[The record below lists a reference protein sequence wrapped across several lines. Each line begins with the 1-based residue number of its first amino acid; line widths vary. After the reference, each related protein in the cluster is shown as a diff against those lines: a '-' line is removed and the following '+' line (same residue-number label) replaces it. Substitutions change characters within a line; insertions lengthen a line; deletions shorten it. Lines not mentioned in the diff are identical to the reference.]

1 MVTVAACQLALSDLD
16 PDANLAAITDRLR
29 GLPDDTRVAVFPEYA
44 LTGFVADDRI
54 ESVAL
59 DRESDRLAR
68 LDALAREH
76 DTAILAGFVEDAS
89 DAYYNTAVYVTP
101 EGDRTYYRKRHLWA
115 DEADALA
122 PGDERVVVD
131 SPLGRTGLVTCYDL
145 NFVAESAAF
154 TGDRVDALFVV
165 GAWPAPYAQ
174 NWNLLL
180 RARALDGVRWVVG
193 AGRTGRRD
201 LPDAPVTDYAGQSRV
216 IRPDGSVQAALNRR
230 ETDLVADIDPDD
242 IAAHREFIPVV

>member
-1 MVTVAACQLALSDLD
+1 MVTVAACQFAIADLD
-16 PDANLAAITDRLR
+16 PIANLDAIADRLH
-29 GLPDDTRVAVFPEYA
+29 GLPDDTEVAVFPEYA

-54 ESVAL
+54 KPISL
-59 DRESDRLAR
+59 DRDGDRLAR
-68 LDALAREH
+68 LESLAREH
-76 DTAILAGFVEDAS
+76 DTTVLAGFVEDA
-89 DAYYNTAVYVTP
+89 DDYHNTTVYVTP
-101 EGDRTYYRKRHLWA
+101 DGDRTYYRKRHLWA
-115 DEADALA
+115 DEADVLA
-122 PGDERVVVD
+122 PGDERVVVE

-154 TGDRVDALFVV
+154 TEDRVDALFVV

-201 LPDAPVTDYAGQSRV
+201 LPNARVTDYAGQSSV

-230 ETDLVADIDPDD
+230 EEDLVADIDPDEL
-242 IAAHREFIPVV
+242 AEHREFIPVV